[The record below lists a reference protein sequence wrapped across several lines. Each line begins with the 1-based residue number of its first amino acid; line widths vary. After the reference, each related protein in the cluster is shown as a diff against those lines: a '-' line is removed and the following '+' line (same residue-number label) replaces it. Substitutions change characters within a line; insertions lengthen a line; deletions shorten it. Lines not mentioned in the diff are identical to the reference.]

1 MFPIPSTITWKPIF
15 LSVSLWYCHPVKWL
29 QIPLGLKSS
38 GELLK
43 SIALSI
49 TSDSLVVGEKTLCSV
64 AYAQGKGRK
73 IKELLVRT
81 DRSLWAHYRGK
92 GCCSPGSSMP
102 LSMKCHFMFSSVKLF
117 IFSLPHGSDR
127 CPSDL
132 DKSQEATGAKG
143 LTITSS
149 STPAFFF
156 FFGSGAQTNGKRLHS
171 THWITAFGVRNQYE
185 GRFGRYPGTHK
196 DHGVQLLAPHGTT

>member
-1 MFPIPSTITWKPIF
+1 M
-15 LSVSLWYCHPVKWL
+15 
-29 QIPLGLKSS
+29 
-38 GELLK
+38 K

-156 FFGSGAQTNGKRLHS
+156 FFLVLVHRQMAKDC
-171 THWITAFGVRNQYE
+171 TAPTELPPLVL
-185 GRFGRYPGTHK
+185 GTSMK
-196 DHGVQLLAPHGTT
+196 VDLADIQGPTRIMEFNSWPRTGLPKH